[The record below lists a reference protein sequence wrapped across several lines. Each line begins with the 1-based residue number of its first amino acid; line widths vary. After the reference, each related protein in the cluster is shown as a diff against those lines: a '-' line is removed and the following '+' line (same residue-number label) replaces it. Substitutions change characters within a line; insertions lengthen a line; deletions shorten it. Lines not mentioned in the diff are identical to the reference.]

1 MSDIHRRTLLAMG
14 ATGLVGSGA
23 GCLNDDS
30 ESDKCN
36 SSIWNSDLSPAAQWI
51 PTSAGS
57 DWFFKYTDLETVR
70 SHEDSLLEDTI
81 DEIPVAPSGAGG
93 RIVGRLDTEPTFE
106 YILEFGPEGQSG
118 HYVMRGTFD
127 LAGLDV
133 GDPTDEVGEFEVFDA
148 AGESVAASSDT
159 LVVVDPE
166 VGSIDDVLAA
176 GLDGTDRRV
185 DGDGPFGTVLEQ
197 LGDDT
202 LGFGIVPE
210 SSDGVA
216 VGNSWAID
224 SETTTY
230 TQVMT
235 GAGSSELNEDQL
247 ESELATESP
256 FDRLDAF
263 SIDIEDN
270 TVIATGSVPTTDFRY
285 TDSISKNQ
293 AGTGRPVR
301 ASISIAVETAAQSVT
316 VVLASVET
324 GAHVEVRDGDGTQA
338 TLTERGEEVTLEYEV
353 GETETISVVVVE
365 GDQESVITTETVE
378 F

>member
-1 MSDIHRRTLLAMG
+1 
-14 ATGLVGSGA
+14 
-23 GCLNDDS
+23 
-30 ESDKCN
+30 
-36 SSIWNSDLSPAAQWI
+36 
-51 PTSAGS
+51 
-57 DWFFKYTDLETVR
+57 
-70 SHEDSLLEDTI
+70 LEDTI

-202 LGFGIVPE
+202 LGFGVVPE

-285 TDSISKNQ
+285 TDSISKTQ

-353 GETETISVVVVE
+353 GETETISVVVIE